1 MACASS
7 VELNPISAPQSLN
20 HPNHHE
26 NLIQKLKQ
34 FYENDTLVDVSLRS
48 QGNYTLKIIFNSTS
62 G

>member
-7 VELNPISAPQSLN
+7 GEPNPISPSQALN

-34 FYENDTLVDVSLRS
+34 FYENDTLVDVCLRS
-48 QGNYTLKIIFNSTS
+48 QGNSNKLYLNTLL
-62 G
+62 